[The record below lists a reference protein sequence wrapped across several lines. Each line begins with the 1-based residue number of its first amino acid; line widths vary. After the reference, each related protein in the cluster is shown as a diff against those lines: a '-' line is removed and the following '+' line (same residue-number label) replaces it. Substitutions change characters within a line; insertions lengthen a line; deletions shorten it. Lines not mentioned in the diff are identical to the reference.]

1 MGSWLSGGLIMDCP
15 LEEWKGVVDWVLDS
29 EPYVTACLHEKP
41 EWELMRTMGWARR
54 YEGAELGEVPG
65 WHVHRD
71 PEDDRPSPLMVRR
84 KGGHQQC
91 NSYA

>member
-1 MGSWLSGGLIMDCP
+1 MYVCWTKKYVQLVVGSWLSGGLIMDCP

-65 WHVHRD
+65 WYDHRD
-71 PEDDRPSPLMVRR
+71 PYTIMHRFKE
-84 KGGHQQC
+84 
-91 NSYA
+91 